1 MKRKF
6 GTIVEE
12 DLIFR
17 AKQMALED
25 KKPLNMIIEEA
36 LKTYFDSRLKGH
48 ITQST
53 RGVLKINKAA
63 LKEIM
68 REEGWYEA

>member
-25 KKPLNMIIEEA
+25 KKPLNLIIEEA

-48 ITQST
+48 IAQST
-53 RGVLKINKAA
+53 KGVLKINKAA